1 MQDTGHAA
9 RCHRSLVR
17 VPSHQ
22 NFKLI
27 PISFTHCRY
36 IYKACI
42 TQMCFIQNKMDLTL
56 RVYSHAICDPGT
68 STRSPSS
75 DAGAWLD
82 RRQPTY
88 VIWIGGVVRRTM
100 IAIQFVVKQVRR
112 KVLIALRGTR
122 SSPGTKPD
130 QPSHLRIQEEPNLHN
145 LVGNLQQPTN
155 NPTILRAARNNHK
168 SDCCSQR

>member
-1 MQDTGHAA
+1 MPHVATVHWSVFLATKIL
-9 RCHRSLVR
+9 SLFQFHLR
-17 VPSHQ
+17 
-22 NFKLI
+22 
-27 PISFTHCRY
+27 TAG

-130 QPSHLRIQEEPNLHN
+130 QPSHLGIQEEPNLHN

-155 NPTILRAARNNHK
+155 NPTTILRAARNNHK